1 MDGQTD
7 GWVNRPIIELR
18 AQTKKQQKKTCEQ
31 SVITIKTTTL

>member
-18 AQTKKQQKKTCEQ
+18 AQTKKNTCEQ